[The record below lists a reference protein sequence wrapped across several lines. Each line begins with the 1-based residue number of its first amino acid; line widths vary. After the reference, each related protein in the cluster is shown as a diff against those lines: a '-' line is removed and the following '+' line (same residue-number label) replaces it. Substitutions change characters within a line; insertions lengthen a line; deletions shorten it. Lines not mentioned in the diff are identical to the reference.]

1 MARISPQ
8 ARSRSRRAAL
18 QAIYQWQMTHQSPQE
33 ITTQFLD
40 DPQVRKNDDE
50 YFEALVHGVIR
61 EVGALDEQ
69 IAGVVDR
76 PSDQL
81 DPVERAIL
89 RLATFEL
96 VHRIDVPWRVVV
108 DEAVKLAHAFGAD
121 QSHRFVNAN
130 LDALARQ
137 VRIAEI
143 DGQPRSPRPHR

>member
-1 MARISPQ
+1 MARVSPQ

-18 QAIYQWQMTHQSPQE
+18 QAIYQWQMTQQSSAE
-33 ITTQFLD
+33 ITTQFQD
-40 DPQVRKNDDE
+40 DPEVQKNDDE
-50 YFEALVHGVIR
+50 YFQSLVHGVIR

-69 IAGVVDR
+69 IAGVADR
-76 PSDQL
+76 PTDQL

-89 RLATFEL
+89 RLATYEL

-143 DGQPRSPRPHR
+143 DAGRHGGRPDR